1 MIMNEID
8 WIFIQ
13 IEWKILFL
21 RVHIRIFEKDRFSLR
36 RGNGENFSLSLFVRS
51 GEKRERAISRN
62 KCYQWLQCLAGRK
75 RWGEGLR
82 GWRRLSS
89 DKAIKR
95 GGIKRD
101 KRAVC

>member
-36 RGNGENFSLSLFVRS
+36 RGNGENFSLSLSLFAWARS
-51 GEKRERAISRN
+51 VSGPFLEINVISGCNVLREEN
-62 KCYQWLQCLAGRK
+62 
-75 RWGEGLR
+75 GEGE
-82 GWRRLSS
+82 GYGAEDVSPVIRR
-89 DKAIKR
+89 
-95 GGIKRD
+95 
-101 KRAVC
+101 